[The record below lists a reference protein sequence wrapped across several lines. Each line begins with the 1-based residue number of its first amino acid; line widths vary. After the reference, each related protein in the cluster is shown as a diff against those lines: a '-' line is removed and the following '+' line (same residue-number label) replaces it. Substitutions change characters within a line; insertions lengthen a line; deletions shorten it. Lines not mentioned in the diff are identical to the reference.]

1 MNLDEVLRWLARSV
15 WNTYR
20 PAKSSR
26 HHIREITV
34 RTTLTIDDDVAARLR
49 RLGAGRGGQK
59 RLINDLLRMGLD
71 RMEHQ
76 EVPEGPPF
84 RTQTHR
90 LGARVPS
97 LDNVAEVLATSEAED
112 WR

>member
-1 MNLDEVLRWLARSV
+1 LRDPLETLNLQKYAS
-15 WNTYR
+15 
-20 PAKSSR
+20 K
-26 HHIREITV
+26 HHAEDITM

-49 RLGAGRGGQK
+49 RLGAGRGVQK
-59 RLINDLLRMGLD
+59 RLINDLLRVGLD
-71 RMEHQ
+71 RMEHR
-76 EVPEGPPF
+76 EPTEGPPF
-84 RTQTHR
+84 RTATHR

>member
-1 MNLDEVLRWLARSV
+1 L
-15 WNTYR
+15 
-20 PAKSSR
+20 
-26 HHIREITV
+26 IGITM

-49 RLGAGRGGQK
+49 RLGTGRGNQK

-71 RMEHQ
+71 RMEHR
-76 EVPEGPPF
+76 EASAGPPF
-84 RTQTHR
+84 RTATYR

-97 LDNVAEVLATSEAED
+97 LDNVAELLATSEAED

>member
-1 MNLDEVLRWLARSV
+1 M
-15 WNTYR
+15 
-20 PAKSSR
+20 
-26 HHIREITV
+26 

-49 RLGAGRGGQK
+49 RLGAGRGVQK

-71 RMEHQ
+71 RMEHR
-76 EVPEGPPF
+76 EASEGPPF
-84 RTQTHR
+84 RRATCR

-112 WR
+112 RR

>member
-1 MNLDEVLRWLARSV
+1 M
-15 WNTYR
+15 
-20 PAKSSR
+20 
-26 HHIREITV
+26 

-49 RLGAGRGGQK
+49 RLGAGRGVQK
-59 RLINDLLRMGLD
+59 QLINDLLRMGLD
-71 RMEHQ
+71 RMEHR
-76 EVPEGPPF
+76 EPTERPPF
-84 RTQTHR
+84 RTATHR